1 MKSLLPLL
9 VTLSGFTL
17 SLAPALRAQT
27 AGSLDAFDPNVAG
40 NHVLA
45 MIPQPDGKT
54 VLAGGFSSVGGQARG
69 NVARLNADG
78 TLESTTTFNPGT
90 GANNTVYGAALQTDG
105 KIVISGA
112 FTSVNG
118 QTRNQ
123 IARLNAD
130 GSLETTATFNPG
142 TGANTA
148 VYCVRVQADGKIL
161 LAGAFTT
168 VNGQPRNRIARLHAD
183 GTLEDTA
190 TFNPG
195 TGANG
200 TVFCVTQQPDGKILL
215 AGEFTTVNGQARKG
229 IARLHPDGS
238 VEDLT
243 TFNPGAGTNPRAFNA
258 VVQADGKILISGD
271 FISVDGQPRNGIA
284 RLNAD
289 GSIESTTTFN
299 PGTGANGEV
308 NSIVV
313 QVDGRILLSGSFT
326 TVNGQSRVRIAR
338 LHADGSVE
346 STATFNAGTGA
357 NLTAFGLGLQPDG
370 KIFVGGSL
378 TTMNG
383 TTRNHLAR
391 LANDPATQTLTAPGV
406 TSLVWSRGGS
416 APEITRASFELS
428 TDAGASWN
436 LLGYGARIA
445 GGWELTGLSLPLHG
459 LVRARGT
466 ACGGYL
472 NSSSGLVETMTPFT
486 FEPEIVVE
494 QPAGTNVPD
503 GGGKTLTIPAGRN
516 TSSVFTVRNTG
527 TNDLTGL
534 TLTIDGPGAADFST
548 PATPTAPVIGN
559 GSTTFTLRFAP
570 VTAGEKNAVLHITSN
585 DSDENPFDIAL
596 TGQALSPAVD
606 TDNDGINDVAEFQMS
621 GLGFDW
627 QTAQPGLVS
636 MLFSNANEAGLFT
649 TSQVQAMHMDAELAA
664 RDPATGEFLITIGLE
679 KSTDLM
685 NYVPFPMSLPQTT
698 INPQGRL
705 ELRFTVPDNAAFFR
719 LETD

>member
-308 NSIVV
+308 NCIVV
-313 QVDGRILLSGSFT
+313 QADGRILLSGSFT

>member
-313 QVDGRILLSGSFT
+313 QADGRILLSGSFT